1 MLRFSELNQR
11 ILILKYEHSFE
22 NPLGE
27 TMPKWVPLLPCSPDK
42 IITDVDWYVE
52 NGEPYIQNVSDE
64 EYKDA
69 ERRYGIWAKVAPKT
83 GREYQEA
90 QKIRS
95 ETTYDIKIRYT
106 DSVRTDMKVLFKKR
120 ILNIVSILNP
130 YSDNSEINL
139 VCTEVDTNGK
149 D

>member
-11 ILILKYEHSFE
+11 ILILRCEHSFV

-27 TMPKWVPLLPCSPDK
+27 TAPKWVPLLPRSPDT
-42 IITDVDWYVE
+42 IITDIDWYVG
-52 NGEPYIQNVSDE
+52 NGEPYIQNISDE
-64 EYKDA
+64 EYKEA
-69 ERRYGIWAKVAPKT
+69 ERKYGVWAKVSPKT
-83 GREYQEA
+83 GKEYTEA

-106 DSVRTDMKVLFKKR
+106 DCIRTNMKVLFNKR

-130 YSDNSEINL
+130 YSENSEINL